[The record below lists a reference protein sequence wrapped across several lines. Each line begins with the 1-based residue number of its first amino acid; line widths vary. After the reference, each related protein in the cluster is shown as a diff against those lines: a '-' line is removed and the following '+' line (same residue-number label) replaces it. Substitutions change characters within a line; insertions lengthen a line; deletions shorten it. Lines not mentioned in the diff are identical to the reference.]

1 MMCAGCGQ
9 RWPQG
14 GFTLIEVMVV
24 LLIIGVMATTVSFS
38 LRPDSHRQLEDESYR
53 LARVLEQA
61 VDAAEMGEALALD
74 WQADGAHWRV
84 ADSQGGWQPSRDAF
98 FADRALPEG
107 LRGDGLLLDG
117 KPASG
122 AILLWQDGRPPA
134 LAIQLRAE
142 SGARRIQLSPVG
154 TVTVEAAP

>member
-1 MMCAGCGQ
+1 MTRAGCGQ
-9 RWPQG
+9 RGPQG

-74 WQADGAHWRV
+74 WQADGAYWRV
-84 ADSQGGWQPSRDAF
+84 ADSRGQWQPSADAF
-98 FADRALPEG
+98 FSHHALPDG
-107 LRGDGLLLDG
+107 LRGDGVRQDG
-117 KPASG
+117 QPASG
-122 AILLWQDGRPPA
+122 PLRLWQDGRPPA
-134 LAIQLRAE
+134 LAITLRAD
-142 SGARRIQLSPVG
+142 SGARVVTLSPVG
-154 TVTVEAAP
+154 RVTVEPTP